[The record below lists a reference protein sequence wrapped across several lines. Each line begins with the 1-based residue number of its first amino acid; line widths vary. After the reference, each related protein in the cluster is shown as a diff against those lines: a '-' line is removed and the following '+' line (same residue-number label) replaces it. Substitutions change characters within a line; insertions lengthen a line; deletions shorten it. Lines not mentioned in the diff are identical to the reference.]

1 MKIVLLVLSG
11 DADRARMILHEKYGS
26 ASFDVITRED
36 LERHNSIQQIRFLR
50 KLRPAIFAI
59 ATERLVWQRGQHA
72 FVLLGALA
80 GARRSVLVDSHGGWK
95 EESRASALA
104 TAPARLAREAAISRA
119 TMKRA
124 ERELRTLETVVAAQQ
139 PQDRSAGHDAGQLK
153 LVYLRSSPGPGS
165 QAGGAASH
173 INGVIN
179 AALQLGVDVSLISN
193 DEIAGLDTAQLPMK
207 IIWPEPVGSTRAA
220 FDIFNNLLFSE
231 RAAAEIEAE
240 QPDLI
245 YQRYARF
252 SWAGVVAA
260 QRIGRPLFLE
270 YNGSEVW
277 VGRHWDRVGMLDLL
291 ARYEQLNLKAA
302 ARIFVVSEVERDNLL
317 RAGVEPEKI
326 VVNPNAVDVDR
337 FKPEVGGA
345 EVRRSLGVTDD
356 EVLAGFIGTFGPW
369 HGVEILAEAITQV
382 PAAAKLRFVLIGSG
396 ALRNRVEQ
404 ILREGGAADR
414 VIMTGAVSHDRV
426 PALLDACDI
435 LASPHV
441 PLADGSAFFGS
452 PTKLFEYMAMGKA
465 IVASRLGQIGEVLTD
480 EETALLVEPGNVK
493 QLTDAILRLSD
504 SRELRDRLGSAARR
518 EAVAQHTWK
527 RNVQRIIEQYI
538 SLMRQAAT
546 L

>member
-11 DADRARMILHEKYGS
+11 DADRARMILHEKFAA
-26 ASFDVITRED
+26 ASFEIITRDD
-36 LERHNSIQQIRFLR
+36 LEQHGAVQRIQFLR
-50 KLRPAIFAI
+50 RLRPEIFAI
-59 ATERLVWQRGQHA
+59 ATERLVWQRGQNA

-80 GARRSVLVDSHGGWK
+80 GARKTIIIDSHGGWK
-95 EESRASALA
+95 EEGRASALA
-104 TAPARLAREAAISRA
+104 SAPARLAREAAISRA

-124 ERELRTLETVVAAQQ
+124 ERELQTLEAAVAAR
-139 PQDRSAGHDAGQLK
+139 PENYERAGADRLK

-179 AALQLGVDVSLISN
+179 AALQLGVGVSLISN
-193 DEIAGLDTAQLPMK
+193 DEIAGLDPAKLRTK

-220 FDIFNNLLFSE
+220 FDIFNNLLFSQ
-231 RAAAEIEAE
+231 RAAAEIERE
-240 QPDLI
+240 HPDLI

-252 SWAGVVAA
+252 SWAGVAA
-260 QRIGRPLFLE
+260 SLQTRRPLFLE

-317 RAGVEPEKI
+317 RTGVAADKI

-337 FKPEVGGA
+337 FQPNVGGA
-345 EVRRSLGVTDD
+345 EVRREFGVDDD

-369 HGVEILAEAITQV
+369 HGVEILAKAITQIQ
-382 PAAAKLRFVLIGSG
+382 ASAKLRFLLIGSG

-404 ILREGGAADR
+404 ILRDGQAEDR

-465 IVASRLGQIGEVLTD
+465 IVASRLGQIGEVLTN
-480 EETALLVEPGNVK
+480 EETALLVEPGNVEE
-493 QLTDAILRLSD
+493 LTSAIMRLATLP
-504 SRELRDRLGSAARR
+504 ELRASLGAAARR
-518 EAVAQHTWK
+518 EAIEKHTWQQ
-527 RNVQRIIEQYI
+527 NAQRVVDAYRE
-538 SLMRQAAT
+538 LV
-546 L
+546 